1 MNNFKEL
8 RVWQYSM
15 DLTTEIYKLL
25 KSYPKEEK
33 YNTADQIKRSS
44 ISIPINIA
52 EGSGR
57 KSPKEFIHFL
67 SIANGS
73 CCELETLLIISKNV
87 HLISEETLKNLSIKI
102 ETIKKMIKSLQY
114 ILNKPNKSD

>member
-15 DLTTEIYKLL
+15 DLTTDIYELL

-33 YNTADQIKRSS
+33 YNTTDQIKRCS

-73 CCELETLLIISKNV
+73 CCELETLLILSKNV
-87 HLISEETLKNLSIKI
+87 QLISEETLKNLSIKI

-114 ILNKPNKSD
+114 ILNKSNKSD